1 MFIKGLSM
9 FYFSSPLRYLVTPS
23 AKNLTVLFDE
33 LSWKVLEKRPKFPHV
48 TEGNFIAVWC
58 HHYSPFLYMYVT
70 APCWIFNQWSYDGT
84 QNCTEIGSSER
95 IKSLLISSDTAFF
108 HWQQNENVRK
118 SETLSFLLNLL
129 TKTHNLQLKGLDVAN

>member
-1 MFIKGLSM
+1 M

-23 AKNLTVLFDE
+23 AKNLAVLFDE

-70 APCWIFNQWSYDGT
+70 APC
-84 QNCTEIGSSER
+84 
-95 IKSLLISSDTAFF
+95 
-108 HWQQNENVRK
+108 
-118 SETLSFLLNLL
+118 
-129 TKTHNLQLKGLDVAN
+129 